1 MLIHRCVKQICKSGF
16 KRGGQICFE
25 CPLLAVIALHSS
37 NRNMITSGNTFTILS
52 WRIILEWPLMILFH
66 FQDCHDFQ
74 KKKILSKFP
83 IEIFV
88 KKIEL
93 AKGESGHKR
102 RRGEASES

>member
-1 MLIHRCVKQICKSGF
+1 
-16 KRGGQICFE
+16 
-25 CPLLAVIALHSS
+25 
-37 NRNMITSGNTFTILS
+37 MIS
-52 WRIILEWPLMILFH
+52 
-66 FQDCHDFQ
+66 

-93 AKGESGHKR
+93 AKGESGQKR